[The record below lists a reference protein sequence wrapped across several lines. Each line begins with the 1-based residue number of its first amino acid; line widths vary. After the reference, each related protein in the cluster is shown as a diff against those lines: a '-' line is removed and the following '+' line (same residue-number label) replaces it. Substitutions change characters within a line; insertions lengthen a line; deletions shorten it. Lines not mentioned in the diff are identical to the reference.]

1 MSSRLIV
8 KLPHNRLYLAY
19 LLRGYKYG
27 KLLILILFLANLQE
41 LIELNWVF
49 FLYKITLDYIN
60 MMRIIY
66 TGLYNMWL
74 AYE

>member
-41 LIELNWVF
+41 LIELN
-49 FLYKITLDYIN
+49 
-60 MMRIIY
+60 
-66 TGLYNMWL
+66 
-74 AYE
+74 